1 MDICVNLNKTKSMS
15 AWTCISGGLLG
26 LLMLLPSA
34 ALAASSNSLESID
47 FNQLPGDRVQIIMGF
62 SDTAPDPISFSV
74 TNPARIALDF
84 PDTRNN
90 LKQRSH
96 AVKVSSVQSINTAQA
111 KDRTRAVINLSD
123 MMVYQTEAKDKQLLV
138 TLAPSSTPQAVLTQ
152 QAEASAASPTTDFEV
167 PASNQSTSEAV
178 VAGIK
183 AIDFRRGTDGAG
195 RVLIK
200 LANPNT
206 PVNIRQQGTQ
216 VIVDVSNAEL
226 PAHLQRRMDVLDFAT
241 PVQMID
247 AKTIGNKSQIMIK
260 TKGKFT
266 QLAYQ
271 AGDTYTVEIRPVTKK
286 NPSAKKK
293 DISFKGERLSL
304 NFQDIEVRSVLQLI
318 ADFTGLN
325 IVVSD
330 EVGGNI
336 TLRLK
341 NVPWDQ
347 ALDIIMK
354 TKALGKRQHGNVVYI
369 DKAENIA
376 KNEMAELNQR
386 KSQQDLAPLRTEI
399 IGLNYAKA
407 EDVKEVIKSSSTSKH
422 NSKGKLSASRS
433 GNSFRAST
441 SRKKESSF
449 STSSTILSSR
459 GNITVDNRTNTLI
472 VQDTP
477 ENLNAIR
484 DLIKVIDIPVR
495 QVMIESRIVTA
506 SNKFTHELG
515 ASFGAGNIERSDDN
529 LLTTNFAVNN
539 LSAAAATGTIGFS
552 LAKIPLGANLD
563 LELSAAETES
573 RVEVVAS
580 PRIITSNQA
589 TARIEQ
595 GVEIPY
601 QEAAS
606 SGATS
611 TSFKKAVLSL
621 EVTPQ
626 ITRDDRINMELLVN
640 RDSVGAIFNG
650 IPSIDTREIAT
661 QVLVENGQTIVLGG
675 IFEET
680 DSKGESRVPFFGEL
694 PIIGQLFRR
703 RTTADDKS
711 ELLIFVTPKIINDD
725 LALR

>member
-1 MDICVNLNKTKSMS
+1 MDICVNLNKTKTMF
-15 AWTCISGGLLG
+15 ARACVSGGLLG
-26 LLMLLPSA
+26 LLMLLLPSA
-34 ALAASSNSLESID
+34 ATAVNTNSLESLD
-47 FNQLPGDRVQIIMGF
+47 FNKLPGDRVQIVMGF
-62 SDTAPDPISFSV
+62 SETAPEPLSFSV

-84 PDTRNN
+84 PNTRNN
-90 LKQRSH
+90 LKQRSQ
-96 AVKVSSVQSINTAQA
+96 AVKVSTVQSVNTAQA

-123 MMVYQTEAKDKQLLV
+123 MMVYQTETRDKQVLV
-138 TLAPSSTPQAVLTQ
+138 TLAPSSTPQALLSQ
-152 QAEASAASPTTDFEV
+152 QAEASPASSTTDYEV
-167 PASNQSTSEAV
+167 PASNQSNSMDSD
-178 VAGIK
+178 AGIK

-206 PVNIRQQGTQ
+206 PIDIRQQGTHL
-216 VIVDVSNAEL
+216 VVELSNAQL
-226 PAHLQRRMDVLDFAT
+226 PSHLQRRMDVLDFAT

-247 AKTIGNKSQIMIK
+247 AKTVGSKSQIMIK
-260 TKGKFT
+260 TKGKFS

-271 AGDTYTVEIRPVTKK
+271 AGDTYTVEVRPVSKK
-286 NPSAKKK
+286 KQSAKKK
-293 DISFKGERLSL
+293 QISFKGERLSL

-330 EVGGNI
+330 DVGGNV

-354 TKALGKRQHGNVVYI
+354 TKALDKRQHGNVVYI
-369 DKAENIA
+369 DLAKNIA
-376 KNEMAELNQR
+376 AHEEEVLNRQ
-386 KSQQDLAPLRTEI
+386 KTKQNLIALHTEI
-399 IGLNYAKA
+399 IGLNYADA
-407 EDVKEVIKSSSTSKH
+407 EEMKQLLQSAGGGNGDAGSSIMSQ
-422 NSKGKLSASRS
+422 
-433 GNSFRAST
+433 
-441 SRKKESSF
+441 
-449 STSSTILSSR
+449 R
-459 GNITVDNRTNTLI
+459 GSVSIDRRTNNLL

-477 ENLNAIR
+477 EKLDEIR
-484 DLIKVIDIPVR
+484 ALVKTLDIPVR

-506 SNKFTHELG
+506 KDNFTHELG
-515 ASFGAGNIERSDDN
+515 VHFTGSNTERNDDN
-529 LLTTNFAVNN
+529 LLSTDFAVNN
-539 LSAAAATGTIGFS
+539 MSAAATASGTIGFS
-552 LAKIPLGANLD
+552 LAKIPTGANLD
-563 LELSAAETES
+563 LHLTAAETES

-580 PRIITSNQA
+580 PRIITSNKT

-601 QEAAS
+601 QEATS

-621 EVTPQ
+621 EVTPH
-626 ITRDDRINMELLVN
+626 ITRDDRINMELNVN
-640 RDSVGAIFNG
+640 RDSVGIIYEG
-650 IPSIDTREIAT
+650 VPSIDTREVQT

-675 IFEET
+675 IFEEN

-703 RTTADDKS
+703 RTNADEKS

>member
-1 MDICVNLNKTKSMS
+1 MDICVNLNKTKTMF
-15 AWTCISGGLLG
+15 ARACVSGGLLG
-26 LLMLLPSA
+26 LLMLLLPSA
-34 ALAASSNSLESID
+34 ATAVNSNSLESLD
-47 FNQLPGDRVQIIMGF
+47 FNKLPGDRVQIVMGF
-62 SDTAPDPISFSV
+62 SETAPEPLSFSV

-84 PDTRNN
+84 PMTRNN
-90 LKQRSH
+90 LKQRSQ
-96 AVKVSSVQSINTAQA
+96 AVKVSTVQSVNTAQA

-123 MMVYQTEAKDKQLLV
+123 MMVYQTETRDKQVLV
-138 TLAPSSTPQAVLTQ
+138 TLAPSSTPQALLSQ
-152 QAEASAASPTTDFEV
+152 QAEASPASSTTDYEV
-167 PASNQSTSEAV
+167 PASNQSNSMDSD
-178 VAGIK
+178 AGIK

-206 PVNIRQQGTQ
+206 PIDIRQQGTQ
-216 VIVDVSNAEL
+216 LVVELSNAQL
-226 PAHLQRRMDVLDFAT
+226 PSHLQRRMDVLDFAT

-247 AKTIGNKSQIMIK
+247 AKTVGSKSQIMIK
-260 TKGKFT
+260 TKGKFS

-271 AGDTYTVEIRPVTKK
+271 AGDTYTVEVRPVSKK
-286 NPSAKKK
+286 KQRAKKK
-293 DISFKGERLSL
+293 QISFKGERLSL

-330 EVGGNI
+330 DVGGNV

-354 TKALGKRQHGNVVYI
+354 TKALDKRQHGNVVYI
-369 DKAENIA
+369 DLAKNIA
-376 KNEMAELNQR
+376 AHEEEVLNRQ
-386 KSQQDLAPLRTEI
+386 KTKQNLIALHTEI
-399 IGLNYAKA
+399 IGLNYADA
-407 EDVKEVIKSSSTSKH
+407 EEMKQLLQSAGGGSGDAGSSIMSQ
-422 NSKGKLSASRS
+422 
-433 GNSFRAST
+433 
-441 SRKKESSF
+441 
-449 STSSTILSSR
+449 R
-459 GNITVDNRTNTLI
+459 GSVSIDRRTNNLL

-477 ENLNAIR
+477 EKLDEIR
-484 DLIKVIDIPVR
+484 ALVKTLDIPVR

-506 SNKFTHELG
+506 KDNFTHELG
-515 ASFGAGNIERSDDN
+515 VDFSAKNVDQNEDN
-529 LLTTNFAVNN
+529 RLTTDFAVNN
-539 LSAAAATGTIGFS
+539 LAAAGGSTIGFS
-552 LAKIPLGANLD
+552 LAKIPTGANVD
-563 LELSAAETES
+563 LHLSAAETES

-580 PRIITSNQA
+580 PRIITSNKT

-601 QEAAS
+601 QEATS

-621 EVTPQ
+621 EVTPH
-626 ITRDDRINMELLVN
+626 ITRDDRINMELNVN
-640 RDSVGAIFNG
+640 RDSVGIIYEG
-650 IPSIDTREIAT
+650 VPSIDTREVQT

-675 IFEET
+675 IFEEN

-703 RTTADDKS
+703 RTNADEKS

>member
-1 MDICVNLNKTKSMS
+1 MDIKMDICVNLNKIKTMF
-15 AWTCISGGLLG
+15 ARTCVSGGLLG
-26 LLMLLPSA
+26 LLMLLLPSA
-34 ALAASSNSLESID
+34 ATAVNTNSLESLD
-47 FNQLPGDRVQIIMGF
+47 FNKLPGDRVQIVMGF
-62 SDTAPDPISFSV
+62 SETAPEPLSFSV

-84 PDTRNN
+84 PNTRNN
-90 LKQRSH
+90 LKQRSQ
-96 AVKVSSVQSINTAQA
+96 AVKVSTVQSVNTAQA

-123 MMVYQTEAKDKQLLV
+123 MMVYQTETRDKQVLV
-138 TLAPSSTPQAVLTQ
+138 TLAPSSTPQALLSQ
-152 QAEASAASPTTDFEV
+152 QAEASPASSTTDYEV
-167 PASNQSTSEAV
+167 PASNQSNTMDSD
-178 VAGIK
+178 AGIK
-183 AIDFRRGTDGAG
+183 SIDFRRGTDGAG

-206 PVNIRQQGTQ
+206 PIDIRQQGTHL
-216 VIVDVSNAEL
+216 VVELSNAPL
-226 PAHLQRRMDVLDFAT
+226 PSHLQRRMDVLDFAT

-247 AKTIGNKSQIMIK
+247 AKTVGSKSQIMIK
-260 TKGKFT
+260 TKGKFS

-271 AGDTYTVEIRPVTKK
+271 AGDTYTVEVRPVSKKKQSTKK
-286 NPSAKKK
+286 KQ
-293 DISFKGERLSL
+293 ISFKGERLSL

-330 EVGGNI
+330 DVGGNV

-354 TKALGKRQHGNVVYI
+354 TKALDKRQHGNVVYI
-369 DKAENIA
+369 DLAKNIA
-376 KNEMAELNQR
+376 AHEEEVLNRQ
-386 KSQQDLAPLRTEI
+386 KTKQNLIALHTEI
-399 IGLNYAKA
+399 IGLNYADA
-407 EDVKEVIKSSSTSKH
+407 EEMKQLLQSAGGGSGDAGSSIMSQ
-422 NSKGKLSASRS
+422 
-433 GNSFRAST
+433 
-441 SRKKESSF
+441 
-449 STSSTILSSR
+449 R
-459 GNITVDNRTNTLI
+459 GSVSIDRRTNNLL

-477 ENLNAIR
+477 EKLDEIR
-484 DLIKVIDIPVR
+484 ALVKTLDIPVR

-506 SNKFTHELG
+506 SDKFTHELG
-515 ASFGAGNIERSDDN
+515 VSFGAKNLELNDDN
-529 LLTTNFAVNN
+529 RLTTDFRVNN
-539 LSAAAATGTIGFS
+539 LSSAASTGTIGFS
-552 LAKIPLGANLD
+552 LAKIPLGAQLD

-580 PRIITSNQA
+580 PRIITSNKT

-601 QEAAS
+601 QEATS

-621 EVTPQ
+621 EVTPH
-626 ITRDDRINMELLVN
+626 ITRDDRINMELNVN
-640 RDSVGAIFNG
+640 RDSVGTIYEG
-650 IPSIDTREIAT
+650 VPSIDTREVQT

-680 DSKGESRVPFFGEL
+680 DSNGQSRVPFFGEL

-703 RTTADDKS
+703 KTNSDDKS